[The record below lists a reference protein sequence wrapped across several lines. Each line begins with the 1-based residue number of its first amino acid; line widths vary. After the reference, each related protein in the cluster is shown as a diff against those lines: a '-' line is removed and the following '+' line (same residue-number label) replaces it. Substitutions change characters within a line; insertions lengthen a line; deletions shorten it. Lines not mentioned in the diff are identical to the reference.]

1 MTAPRL
7 PNLFKVPELK
17 EKILFTLLCLVVYRI
32 GAHIATPGV
41 NVQALAD
48 FLRNQGQGTLFSL
61 YDLFAGGSFGR
72 ATVFALGIMPYISA
86 SIVFQLAAPVFP
98 VVEKMQ
104 RDEEGRKKLTQ
115 WTRYLTVVLCLF
127 QAYGYALFTEQ
138 IPGAVASPGFF
149 FRLTTVLTLTTGGV
163 FVMWLGEQ
171 ITERG
176 IGNGASLLIFFSIV
190 ERIWP
195 ETIRTIDALQ
205 ARSLTFPKLIIV
217 LAVMVLVVA
226 GTVAVTVAARRIPI
240 QIPRKVMGRGRI
252 REGQKTFIPLRLNT
266 ANVMPI
272 IFAQSLIIVPGTIAA
287 FSGNQTLKHL
297 AEYFSVTSPVYLI
310 TSALLIIFFAYFY
323 TSIIFNPVDL
333 AENLKKQGGFIPGV
347 KPGAAAVQAGTPL
360 AREAKKS
367 MDDGKLVPDAVILSL
382 IEEELAKPEAQQGA
396 VLDGFPRTAAQAELV
411 DRTLAERGQRLNH
424 ILLLDVPEEELVR
437 RLKARAVQ
445 ESRSDDTAEAVKTRL
460 QVYQRD
466 TAPLIAH
473 FAQRGIVHRVPGTG
487 TVDEIAT
494 EIQRVIGR

>member
-17 EKILFTLLCLVVYRI
+17 EKILFTLLCLVVYRV

-48 FLRNQGQGTLFSL
+48 YLKNQAQGTLFAL

-115 WTRYLTVVLCLF
+115 WTRYLTVLLCLF

-138 IPGAVASPGFF
+138 IPGAVGHPGFF

-176 IGNGASLLIFFSIV
+176 IGNGASLLNFFSIV

-205 ARSLTFPKLIIV
+205 AHSLTFSVLLIV
-217 LAVMVLVVA
+217 LVIMV
-226 GTVAVTVAARRIPI
+226 
-240 QIPRKVMGRGRI
+240 RGRI

-272 IFAQSLIIVPGTIAA
+272 IFAQSIIIVPGTFAA

-310 TSALLIIFFAYFY
+310 SSAILIIFFAYFY

-347 KPGAAAVQAGTPL
+347 KPGAATADYIDEVLSRITLPGALFLTLVAMLPIVVSNILNMPFGFGGTALLIVVGVALDTVQQ
-360 AREAKKS
+360 
-367 MDDGKLVPDAVILSL
+367 V
-382 IEEELAKPEAQQGA
+382 QQH
-396 VLDGFPRTAAQAELV
+396 LLLRHYDGFMKEGRV
-411 DRTLAERGQRLNH
+411 KFRGRQR
-424 ILLLDVPEEELVR
+424 
-437 RLKARAVQ
+437 
-445 ESRSDDTAEAVKTRL
+445 
-460 QVYQRD
+460 YM
-466 TAPLIAH
+466 
-473 FAQRGIVHRVPGTG
+473 
-487 TVDEIAT
+487 
-494 EIQRVIGR
+494 

>member
-17 EKILFTLLCLVVYRI
+17 EKILFTLLCLVVYRV

-48 FLRNQGQGTLFSL
+48 YLKNQAQGTLFSL

-138 IPGAVASPGFF
+138 I
-149 FRLTTVLTLTTGGV
+149 
-163 FVMWLGEQ
+163 
-171 ITERG
+171 
-176 IGNGASLLIFFSIV
+176 
-190 ERIWP
+190 IWP

-205 ARSLTFPKLIIV
+205 ARSLSVPTLLAV
-217 LAVMVLVVA
+217 LVVMVLVVA

-297 AEYFSVTSPVYLI
+297 AEYFNVTSPVYLI
-310 TSALLIIFFAYFY
+310 SSAVLIIFFAYFY

-347 KPGAAAVQAGTPL
+347 KPGAATADYIDDVLSRITFPGALFLTIVAMLPIVVSNILGMPFGFGGTALLIVVGVALDTVQQ
-360 AREAKKS
+360 
-367 MDDGKLVPDAVILSL
+367 V
-382 IEEELAKPEAQQGA
+382 QQH
-396 VLDGFPRTAAQAELV
+396 LLLRHYDGFMKEGRV
-411 DRTLAERGQRLNH
+411 KFRGRQR
-424 ILLLDVPEEELVR
+424 
-437 RLKARAVQ
+437 
-445 ESRSDDTAEAVKTRL
+445 
-460 QVYQRD
+460 YM
-466 TAPLIAH
+466 
-473 FAQRGIVHRVPGTG
+473 
-487 TVDEIAT
+487 
-494 EIQRVIGR
+494 